1 MITNKKKSSLI
12 LLSLMLVLSACGGS
26 DTATEEVAEVVV
38 EEESLDSPATTAAP
52 AAEPDGLKV
61 GIVLGAL
68 GDLSFMDSAKR
79 GYDKAVA
86 DLGIQGDYVETE
98 PSERA
103 AAIQNFLADGKEMII
118 TVGFSEAEIT
128 KEAAVANPDVQFAI
142 VDMVITADN
151 GDLLP
156 NVSNLIFKEHEG
168 SFEVGYIAG
177 KLSKTGHVAFMGGMD
192 VPIIRKFQT
201 GWEEGARY
209 ANPDIKLCDGYA
221 GSWGDPAK
229 GKEIAL
235 SCFEQ
240 GADIIF
246 AAGGSTGNG
255 AYEAAAETGNF
266 AVGVDSNQ
274 DFMQPGTMITSMM
287 KNVDFAVYSAIKN
300 RTEAGMVVSE
310 IASYGSAE
318 NGVGPTWLVD
328 GSSLF
333 ADEGPADMAA
343 QVAAL
348 TEEVKEVRAKIVSG
362 EIVVTE
368 VTAGG

>member
-1 MITNKKKSSLI
+1 
-12 LLSLMLVLSACGGS
+12 
-26 DTATEEVAEVVV
+26 
-38 EEESLDSPATTAAP
+38 
-52 AAEPDGLKV
+52 
-61 GIVLGAL
+61 
-68 GDLSFMDSAKR
+68 
-79 GYDKAVA
+79 
-86 DLGIQGDYVETE
+86 
-98 PSERA
+98 
-103 AAIQNFLADGKEMII
+103 MII

-128 KEAAVANPDVQFAI
+128 KEAAIANPDVQFAI

-156 NVSNLIFKEHEG
+156 NVSNLVFKEHEG

-201 GWEEGARY
+201 GWEEGAKY

-266 AVGVDSNQ
+266 AIGVDSNQ

-287 KNVDFAVYSAIKN
+287 KNVDFAVYSAIKD
-300 RTEAGMVVSE
+300 RSDAGMVIST

-362 EIVVTE
+362 EIVVTD